1 MSSRVKDE
9 TLQVPRKIRGTLEA
23 LGKDEYRF
31 RPQGKGEPSQTN
43 VVTVGPA
50 KMYDTV
56 GRKPQRMV
64 CLKVSSD
71 AADVRSELFS
81 QLDELTKDCKTEAE
95 QPPKATETVVC
106 LLKAEHVRL
115 YVDEPAR
122 MVRMYHEIPMV
133 QGVNYAQEMMNTMIR
148 CNQALT
154 VNRERIVPLEQMP
167 NSARLP
173 LEGSKK
179 GGCA

>member
-1 MSSRVKDE
+1 MSTSKIKDE

-31 RPQGKGEPSQTN
+31 RPQGKGEPSQKN
-43 VVTVGPA
+43 VVTCGNA

-64 CLKVSSD
+64 CLRVDSE
-71 AADVRSELFS
+71 APDVRSELFS
-81 QLDELTKDCKTEAE
+81 QLAELTKDCQTVAE
-95 QPPKATETVVC
+95 TPPKPTETVVC

-115 YVDEPAR
+115 YVDEPQR

-133 QGVNYAQEMMNTMIR
+133 PGANYAQEMMNTMMK

-154 VNRERIVPLEQMP
+154 VNREKIATLE
-167 NSARLP
+167 
-173 LEGSKK
+173 KK
-179 GGCA
+179 GGEA